1 MKDRLLELDALRG
14 IAAMAVVLFHFT
26 INRNAIDLGWQFNYG
41 VTGVDVFFMISG
53 FVIFLTI
60 NTKTER
66 GKDFVISRFSRLY
79 PTYWTCVLLTAFFIL
94 VYEPTSFKTSNV
106 LANFTMF
113 PTYFCVEDLDG
124 SYWTLLVELVFY
136 VWIFLIYL
144 SGGLKNIITIGL
156 ICMSAIVAFHFFG
169 YYYPQLYKLASHK
182 IQLIN
187 HFPLFLSGIV
197 FFKIKFESFK
207 PGYLII
213 VLACILSSVYL
224 HDKGGKTMY
233 FIGKFEHT
241 MVILF
246 YHFIFTLFVAGKLAF
261 LNLKPLL
268 FLGKISYSL
277 YLIHQYVGLHLIET
291 FKNLGLNIY
300 AAILLCISICICM
313 AWVITK
319 YIEIP
324 AVKLIRS
331 QYAKATNKAPV
342 RTPPKEEPALQMSK
356 TGYHFQ

>member
-1 MKDRLLELDALRG
+1 MKDRLPELDALRG
-14 IAAMAVVLFHFT
+14 IAALAVVLFHFT
-26 INRNAIDLGWQFNYG
+26 INRNAPELGWHFNYG
-41 VTGVDVFFMISG
+41 VTGVDIFFMISG

-60 NTKTER
+60 NTKTEH
-66 GKDFVISRFSRLY
+66 GKDFIVSRFSRLY
-79 PTYWTCVLLTAFFIL
+79 PTYWTCVLLTATFVLI
-94 VYEPTSFKTSNV
+94 YEPNSFKTSNV

-113 PTYFCVEDLDG
+113 PTYFGVEDLDG

-136 VWIFLIYL
+136 IWIFLIYL

-169 YYYPQLYKLASHK
+169 NYYPQLYKLASHK

-197 FFKIKFESFK
+197 FFKIRFESFK
-207 PGYLII
+207 PGYVIL
-213 VLACILSSVYL
+213 LFLCILASVYL

-233 FIGKFEHT
+233 FLGKFEHT
-241 MVILF
+241 MVIVS
-246 YHFIFTLFVAGKLAF
+246 YHLIFTLFVIGKLAF

-277 YLIHQYVGLHLIET
+277 YLIHQYIGLHLIET
-291 FKNLGLNIY
+291 FKNAGMNVY
-300 AAILLCISICICM
+300 AAILLCISICVTA
-313 AWVITK
+313 AWIITK

-324 AVKLIRS
+324 AVRLIRS
-331 QYAKATNKAPV
+331 QYSKMPEKAVGRAV
-342 RTPPKEEPALQMSK
+342 QKEEPALHISK